1 MANLNNHLF
10 LIGFGDYLLHVLISE
25 RNSLKSKLTLE
36 RGDQFN
42 YMIALNLVKNTSFG
56 IENPHQGG
64 VNKLL
69 YCIGNHMNVS
79 VINNLHYK

>member
-42 YMIALNLVKNTSFG
+42 YMHLT
-56 IENPHQGG
+56 
-64 VNKLL
+64 
-69 YCIGNHMNVS
+69 
-79 VINNLHYK
+79 